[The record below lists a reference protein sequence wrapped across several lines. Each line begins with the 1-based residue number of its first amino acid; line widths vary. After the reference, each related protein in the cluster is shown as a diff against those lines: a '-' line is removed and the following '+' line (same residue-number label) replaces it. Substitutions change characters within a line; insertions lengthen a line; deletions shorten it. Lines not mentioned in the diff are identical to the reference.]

1 MPHFNTKKNIMKTE
15 PKILVIDDET
25 IVCESFTRILSNK
38 GYNVDT
44 ITRPMEGLDLAMSN
58 DYNLVFLDLK
68 MEEMDG
74 IDLFHKLRKKEPELP
89 VVVVTG
95 YPSMD
100 TAIES
105 IRLNASDYILKPFT
119 PVDILK
125 LVKQII
131 PEVSP
136 LSPDVEEKLTE
147 KTVFQEWNSSNK
159 PILFHETTWLQQGED
174 GTVRVGGQLPDFIAK
189 NILDLM
195 LPKVNDITYP
205 GLPLA
210 GTLLNDKSRIMIPS
224 PLSGK
229 IIDVNYELV
238 ANPSIIK
245 ENSFDECWIARIDP
259 SDIEKD
265 LSKTQL
271 RNVTLLCKSSDEVKG
286 YLPRLTDLGCIVN
299 CEYTVHKAVSTLI
312 KEKNKVI
319 FIDAASLSD
328 NGPEYVKII
337 NQEIPE
343 AKVVIIG
350 KPDSEL
356 EETFRKNKILYYCVS
371 SLFDKE
377 ITDILFSVFR
387 VFKQNIEEQDFEV
400 FASCPISIIPQS
412 ISKIHITNKHGKKVT
427 LLVFGDLL
435 YNDEGIGNILIN
447 RLKEKSFPIKVA
459 RGINHSHPDDL
470 TGRQKIANEK
480 EKNDLI
486 ITFLANDNN
495 KIPGQIHKEVE
506 IYTNSFGSDA
516 RIINFVIQ
524 PNIDTKEQ
532 LIFNNMTTNAIVEL
546 IFEEITS
553 KTR

>member
-1 MPHFNTKKNIMKTE
+1 
-15 PKILVIDDET
+15 
-25 IVCESFTRILSNK
+25 
-38 GYNVDT
+38 
-44 ITRPMEGLDLAMSN
+44 
-58 DYNLVFLDLK
+58 
-68 MEEMDG
+68 
-74 IDLFHKLRKKEPELP
+74 
-89 VVVVTG
+89 
-95 YPSMD
+95 
-100 TAIES
+100 
-105 IRLNASDYILKPFT
+105 
-119 PVDILK
+119 
-125 LVKQII
+125 
-131 PEVSP
+131 
-136 LSPDVEEKLTE
+136 
-147 KTVFQEWNSSNK
+147 
-159 PILFHETTWLQQGED
+159 
-174 GTVRVGGQLPDFIAK
+174 
-189 NILDLM
+189 M

-210 GTLLNDKSRIMIPS
+210 GTLLDDKSRIMIPS

-245 ENSFDECWIARIDP
+245 ENSFDECWIARINPADL
-259 SDIEKD
+259 EKD
-265 LSKTQL
+265 LQATQMH
-271 RNVTLLCKSSDEVKG
+271 NVTLLCKSLDEVKG

-299 CEYTVHKAVSTLI
+299 CVETVHKAVSTLI

-377 ITDILFSVFR
+377 ITDILYSVFTS
-387 VFKQNIEEQDFEV
+387 KQEDEV
-400 FASCPISIIPQS
+400 FESCQISIIPQS
-412 ISKIHITNKHGKKVT
+412 IRRVHITNKHGKKVT

-435 YNDEGIGNILIN
+435 YNNKDIGYILIN
-447 RLKEKSFPIKVA
+447 KLIEKSFPIEVA
-459 RGINHSHPDDL
+459 RGINHSHPDDS
-470 TGRQKIANEK
+470 TGRQIIANGK

-486 ITFLANDNN
+486 ITLLAKDNN

-524 PNIDTKEQ
+524 PNNDKTER
-532 LIFNNMTTNAIVEL
+532 LIFNNMTTKAVAEL
-546 IFEEITS
+546 LFNEMTS
-553 KTR
+553 K

>member
-1 MPHFNTKKNIMKTE
+1 MNSEHS
-15 PKILVIDDET
+15 ILVIDDEAV
-25 IVCESFTRILSNK
+25 VCESFTRILSNE
-38 GYNVDT
+38 GYKVDT
-44 ITRPMEGLDLAMSN
+44 KISPQEGLDLAVSKN
-58 DYNLVFLDLK
+58 YNLVFLDLK

-74 IDLFHKLRKKEPELP
+74 IDLFHKLREKEPNLP
-89 VVVVTG
+89 VIVVTG

-100 TAIES
+100 TALECIK
-105 IRLNASDYILKPFT
+105 LHASDYIIKPFT
-119 PVDILK
+119 PDDILK
-125 LVKQII
+125 LTKQII

-136 LSPDVEEKLTE
+136 LSIDVEGKLTE
-147 KTVFQEWNSSNK
+147 MTAFQEWQPSGK
-159 PILFHETTWLQQGED
+159 ILFHETAWMQQGKD
-174 GTVRVGGQLPDFIAK
+174 GSVRVGGQLPNFITK
-189 NILDLM
+189 NIMDLM

-210 GTLLNDKSRIMIPS
+210 GVVLSDKSRIMIPS

-245 ENSFDECWIARIDP
+245 ENSFDECWIARIEP
-259 SDIEKD
+259 ADIEKD
-265 LSKTQL
+265 LQATQM
-271 RNVTLLCKSSDEVKG
+271 RNVTLLCKSLDEVKG
-286 YLPRLTDLGCIVN
+286 YLPRLTDLGCIVS

-343 AKVVIIG
+343 AKVVVIG

-377 ITDILFSVFR
+377 ITDILYSVFTS
-387 VFKQNIEEQDFEV
+387 KQEDEV
-400 FASCPISIIPQS
+400 FESCQISIIPQS
-412 ISKIHITNKHGKKVT
+412 IRRVHITNKHGKKVT

-435 YNDEGIGNILIN
+435 YNNKDIGYILIN
-447 RLKEKSFPIKVA
+447 KLIEKSFPIEVA
-459 RGINHSHPDDL
+459 RGINHSHPDDS
-470 TGRQKIANEK
+470 TGRQIIANGK

-486 ITFLANDNN
+486 ITLLAKDND

-524 PNIDTKEQ
+524 PNNDKTER
-532 LIFNNMTTNAIVEL
+532 LIFNNMTTKAVAEL
-546 IFEEITS
+546 LFNEMTS
-553 KTR
+553 KA

>member
-377 ITDILFSVFR
+377 ITDILFSVFTS
-387 VFKQNIEEQDFEV
+387 KQEDEV
-400 FASCPISIIPQS
+400 FESCQISIIPQS
-412 ISKIHITNKHGKKVT
+412 IRRVHITNKHGKKVT

-435 YNDEGIGNILIN
+435 YNNKDIGYILMNKLI
-447 RLKEKSFPIKVA
+447 EKSFPIKVA
-459 RGINHSHPDDL
+459 RGINNFQPDDA
-470 TGRQKIANEK
+470 TGQRIIEDNK
-480 EKNDLI
+480 EKNDII
-486 ITFLANDNN
+486 ITLQAKDSN
-495 KIPGQIHKEVE
+495 KLPGQIHKEVE
-506 IYTNSFGSDA
+506 IYTNSFESDA

-524 PNIDTKEQ
+524 PNNDETEQ
-532 LIFNNMTTNAIVEL
+532 LIFNNMTTKAIAEL
-546 IFEEITS
+546 IFNEMTS
-553 KTR
+553 H